1 MPAEESKKM
10 IKIFFVK
17 CILISFLFSQSIE
30 ISGIVFDN
38 HFKTPLEGVNVFS
51 NKVGTVTNEN
61 GKFILLVDSKSEII
75 FSFIGYETINTT
87 IKPQM
92 TIFMNPS
99 VLSGDEIIV
108 SANRAVAGITPVSF
122 SNLTLKE
129 IETRNTGQDVPM
141 ILASEPGVWAYSESG
156 NGTGYS
162 YVSIR
167 GFDQSRIGVMIDGVP
182 LNDNESHQVY
192 WVDHADLLADAK
204 DVQIQRGIGNS
215 LYGSSAF
222 GGSINVNTSI
232 SSEKREIGFSYG
244 QGDWNTTK
252 YRARYRSGKDLGDN
266 LSMTVRTSQIKSD
279 GYRENHNSKQNGLF
293 FGLEHRGKKITNQFR
308 ALIGYENTQL
318 LWDGIYM
325 NDIDDRT
332 KRRAGN
338 KAFTDDFIQQIYSLN
353 TRTKIR
359 ENIYIKNT
367 SYLVLGRGY
376 YETNKIGQDYYSYNL
391 DLNNE
396 FSDNEE
402 QSLSTDFLRR
412 KWIDNN
418 YFGVVPT
425 ITWLNKDLRMDLGGE
440 LRYYTGNH
448 FGEVSKFSDDKLTAQ
463 LGDSWYRYYQ
473 YVGKKNS
480 ITSFIHFNWHP
491 VGQPFII
498 TADFQNQIHN
508 WKLNQEKIGHAVGHN
523 LSADWNFSNPRMG
536 MIWKISDSLHTFF
549 NWGKAQ
555 KEPAD
560 NQIIQADDVW
570 SEPVMAAAEVITDFE
585 WGLDFTFKKG
595 HARFNG
601 YNIKYLNEQLK
612 NIDINQEGE
621 YDYYSADST
630 EHMGFEW
637 EAGFKLNNQLSIS
650 ANGALVMNYFNDGK
664 SLPNIPSTLFNFS
677 MDFQPR
683 KDRLFFIHWRRV
695 GSMYIDRENT
705 EEGLIDPFSIWDL
718 GFKYQWQDL
727 EIMAKVNNVFDKLY
741 STYGYGYNWD
751 GYQAFYWPGATRN
764 TFINISYK
772 F

>member
-1 MPAEESKKM
+1 MKY
-10 IKIFFVK
+10 IFFLTTT
-17 CILISFLFSQSIE
+17 LISTLFSQLTE
-30 ISGIVFDN
+30 VSGVVFDN
-38 HFKTPLEGVNVFS
+38 KSKIPLEGVNISS
-51 NKVGTVTNEN
+51 NEVGTVTNKD
-61 GKFILLVDSKSEII
+61 GKFRLLVEDENEII
-75 FSFIGYETINTT
+75 FSFIGYETISTK

-99 VLSGDEIIV
+99 VLRGDEIVV
-108 SANRAVAGITPVSF
+108 SATRAVSGKTPVSF

-129 IETRNTGQDVPM
+129 IETRNTAQDIPM
-141 ILASEPGVWAYSESG
+141 VLASEPGVWAYSESG

-192 WVDHADLLADAK
+192 WVDHGDLLADAK

-222 GGSINVNTSI
+222 GGSININTNILSD
-232 SSEKREIGFSYG
+232 KREIGFSYG

-252 YRARYRSGKDLGDN
+252 YRTRYRSGKDFGDN
-266 LSMTVRTSQIKSD
+266 LSLVVRTSQIKSD
-279 GYRENHNSKQNGLF
+279 GYRDNHNSKQNGLF
-293 FGLEHRGKKITNQFR
+293 FGLEHRGEKITNQFR

-325 NDIDDRT
+325 EDIDDRT
-332 KRRAGN
+332 KRRTGN
-338 KAFTDDFIQQIYSLN
+338 KAYTDNFSQQIYSLN

-359 ENIYIKNT
+359 ENIFLKNT
-367 SYLVLGRGY
+367 SYLVLGQGY
-376 YETNKIGQDYYSYNL
+376 YEVNKSGQDYYSYNL
-391 DLNNE
+391 DVNNE

-425 ITWLNKDLRMDLGGE
+425 ITWLNKGLRIDLGGE
-440 LRYYTGNH
+440 IRYYTGDH
-448 FGEVSKFSDDKLTAQ
+448 FGEVSKFSNKRLTSQ
-463 LGDSWYRYYQ
+463 FGDSWYRYYQ

-480 ITSFIHFNWHP
+480 MTSFIHFNWHP
-491 VGQPFII
+491 IGQPFTI

-508 WKLNQEKIGHAVGHN
+508 WKLEQEKIGHAVGHK
-523 LSADWNFSNPRMG
+523 LTADWNFSNPRMG
-536 MIWKISDSLHTFF
+536 MIWELSDSLNMFVS
-549 NWGKAQ
+549 WGKAQ

-570 SEPVMAAAEVITDFE
+570 SDPVMAAAEVITDFE
-585 WGLDFTFKKG
+585 WGLDFTFGRGKAK
-595 HARFNG
+595 FNG

-612 NIDINQEGE
+612 NIDVNQEGE
-621 YDYYSADST
+621 YDYYLADST

-637 EAGFKLNNQLSIS
+637 ETEFILNNQFSLA

-664 SLPNIPSTLFNFS
+664 SLPNVPSTLFNLS
-677 MDFQPR
+677 IDYQPI
-683 KDRLFFIHWRRV
+683 KNGLFFIHWRRI
-695 GSMYIDRENT
+695 GNMYVDRENT
-705 EEGLIDPFSIWDL
+705 EEGMIDPFSVWDM
-718 GFKYQWQDL
+718 GIKYRWQGL
-727 EIMAKVNNVFDKLY
+727 EIMAKVNNIFDKLY

-751 GYQAFYWPGATRN
+751 GYKAYYWPGATRN
-764 TFINISYK
+764 TFINISYQL
-772 F
+772 

>member
-1 MPAEESKKM
+1 MKY
-10 IKIFFVK
+10 IFFLTAT
-17 CILISFLFSQSIE
+17 LISTLFSQLTE
-30 ISGIVFDN
+30 VSGVVFDN
-38 HFKTPLEGVNVFS
+38 KSKIPLEGVNISS
-51 NKVGTVTNEN
+51 NEVGTVTNKD
-61 GKFILLVDSKSEII
+61 GKFRLLVDDENEII
-75 FSFIGYETINTT
+75 FSFIGYETISTK

-99 VLSGDEIIV
+99 VLRGDEIVV
-108 SANRAVAGITPVSF
+108 SATRAVSGKTPVSF

-129 IETRNTGQDVPM
+129 IQTRNTAQDIPM
-141 ILASEPGVWAYSESG
+141 VLASEPGVWAYSESG

-167 GFDQSRIGVMIDGVP
+167 GFDQSRISVMIDGVP

-192 WVDHADLLADAK
+192 WVDHGDLLADAK

-222 GGSINVNTSI
+222 GGSININTNILSD
-232 SSEKREIGFSYG
+232 KREIGFSYG

-252 YRARYRSGKDLGDN
+252 YRARYRSGKDFGDN
-266 LSMTVRTSQIKSD
+266 LSLVVRTSQIKSD
-279 GYRENHNSKQNGLF
+279 GYRDNHNSKQNGLF
-293 FGLEHRGKKITNQFR
+293 FGLEHRGEKITNQFR

-325 NDIDDRT
+325 EDIDDRT
-332 KRRAGN
+332 KRRTGN
-338 KAFTDDFIQQIYSLN
+338 KAYTDNFSQQIYSLN

-359 ENIYIKNT
+359 ENIFLKNT
-367 SYLVLGRGY
+367 SYLVLGQGY
-376 YETNKIGQDYYSYNL
+376 YEVNKSGQDYYSYNL
-391 DLNNE
+391 DVNNE

-425 ITWLNKDLRMDLGGE
+425 ITWLNKGLRIDLGGE
-440 LRYYTGNH
+440 IRYYTGDH
-448 FGEVSKFSDDKLTAQ
+448 FGEVSKFSNERLTSQ
-463 LGDSWYRYYQ
+463 FGDSWYRYYQ

-480 ITSFIHFNWHP
+480 MTSFIHFNWHP
-491 VGQPFII
+491 IGQPFTI

-508 WKLNQEKIGHAVGHN
+508 WKLEQEKIGHAVGHK
-523 LSADWNFSNPRMG
+523 LTADWNFSNPRMG
-536 MIWKISDSLHTFF
+536 MIWELSDSLNMFVS
-549 NWGKAQ
+549 WGKAQ

-570 SEPVMAAAEVITDFE
+570 SDPVMAAAEVITDFE
-585 WGLDFTFKKG
+585 WGLDFTFGRGKAK
-595 HARFNG
+595 FNG

-612 NIDINQEGE
+612 NIDVNQEGE
-621 YDYYSADST
+621 YDYYLADST

-637 EAGFKLNNQLSIS
+637 ETEFILNNQFSLA

-664 SLPNIPSTLFNFS
+664 SLPNVPSTLFNLS
-677 MDFQPR
+677 IDYQPI
-683 KDRLFFIHWRRV
+683 KNGLFFIHWRRI
-695 GSMYIDRENT
+695 GNMYVDRENT
-705 EEGLIDPFSIWDL
+705 EEGMIDPFSVWDM
-718 GFKYQWQDL
+718 GIKYRWQGL

-751 GYQAFYWPGATRN
+751 GYQAYYWPGATRN
-764 TFINISYK
+764 TFINISYQ

>member
-1 MPAEESKKM
+1 MKY
-10 IKIFFVK
+10 IFFLTTT
-17 CILISFLFSQSIE
+17 LISTLFSQLTE
-30 ISGIVFDN
+30 VSGVVFDN
-38 HFKTPLEGVNVFS
+38 KSKIHLEGVNISS
-51 NKVGTVTNEN
+51 NEVGTVTNKD
-61 GKFILLVDSKSEII
+61 GKFRLLVEDENEII
-75 FSFIGYETINTT
+75 FSFIGYETISTK

-99 VLSGDEIIV
+99 VLRGDEIVV
-108 SANRAVAGITPVSF
+108 SATRAVSGKTPVSF

-129 IETRNTGQDVPM
+129 IETRNTAQDIPM
-141 ILASEPGVWAYSESG
+141 VLASEPGVWAYSESG

-192 WVDHADLLADAK
+192 WVDHGDLLADAK

-222 GGSINVNTSI
+222 GGSININTNILSD
-232 SSEKREIGFSYG
+232 KREIGFSYG

-252 YRARYRSGKDLGDN
+252 YRTRYRSGKDFGDN
-266 LSMTVRTSQIKSD
+266 LSLVVRTSQIKSD
-279 GYRENHNSKQNGLF
+279 GYRDNHNSKQNGLF
-293 FGLEHRGKKITNQFR
+293 FGLEHRGEKITNQFR

-325 NDIDDRT
+325 EDIDDRT
-332 KRRAGN
+332 KRRTGN
-338 KAFTDDFIQQIYSLN
+338 KAYTDNFSQQIYSLN

-359 ENIYIKNT
+359 ENIFLKNT
-367 SYLVLGRGY
+367 SYLVLGQGY
-376 YETNKIGQDYYSYNL
+376 YEVNKSGQDYYSYNL
-391 DLNNE
+391 DVNNE

-425 ITWLNKDLRMDLGGE
+425 ITWLNKGLRIDLGGE
-440 LRYYTGNH
+440 IRYYTGDH
-448 FGEVSKFSDDKLTAQ
+448 FGEVSKFSNERLTSQ
-463 LGDSWYRYYQ
+463 FGDSWYRYYQ

-480 ITSFIHFNWHP
+480 MTSFIHFNWHP
-491 VGQPFII
+491 IGQPFTI

-508 WKLNQEKIGHAVGHN
+508 WKLEQEKIGHAVGHK
-523 LSADWNFSNPRMG
+523 LTADWNFSNPRMG
-536 MIWKISDSLHTFF
+536 MIWELSDSLNMFVS
-549 NWGKAQ
+549 WGKAQ

-570 SEPVMAAAEVITDFE
+570 SDPVMAAAEVITDFE
-585 WGLDFTFKKG
+585 WGLDFTFGRGKAK
-595 HARFNG
+595 FNG

-612 NIDINQEGE
+612 NIDVNQEGE
-621 YDYYSADST
+621 YDYYLADST

-637 EAGFKLNNQLSIS
+637 ETEFILNNQFSLA

-664 SLPNIPSTLFNFS
+664 SLPNVPSTLFNLS
-677 MDFQPR
+677 IDYQPI
-683 KDRLFFIHWRRV
+683 KNGLFFIHWRRI
-695 GSMYIDRENT
+695 GNMYVDRENT
-705 EEGLIDPFSIWDL
+705 EEGMIDPFSVWDM
-718 GFKYQWQDL
+718 GIKYRWQGL

-751 GYQAFYWPGATRN
+751 GYKAYYWPGATRN
-764 TFINISYK
+764 TFINISYQL
-772 F
+772 

>member
-1 MPAEESKKM
+1 MKY
-10 IKIFFVK
+10 IFFLTAT
-17 CILISFLFSQSIE
+17 LISTLFSQLTE
-30 ISGIVFDN
+30 VSGVVFDN
-38 HFKTPLEGVNVFS
+38 KSKIPLEGVNISS
-51 NKVGTVTNEN
+51 NEVGTVTNKD
-61 GKFILLVDSKSEII
+61 GKFILLVEDENEII
-75 FSFIGYETINTT
+75 FSFIGYETISTK

-99 VLSGDEIIV
+99 VLRGDEIVV
-108 SANRAVAGITPVSF
+108 SATRAVSGKTPVSF

-129 IETRNTGQDVPM
+129 IQTRNTAQDIPM
-141 ILASEPGVWAYSESG
+141 VLASEPGVWAYSESG

-192 WVDHADLLADAK
+192 WVDHGDLLADAK

-222 GGSINVNTSI
+222 GGSININTNILSD
-232 SSEKREIGFSYG
+232 KREIGFSYG

-252 YRARYRSGKDLGDN
+252 YRTRYRSGKDFGDN
-266 LSMTVRTSQIKSD
+266 LSLVVRTSQIKSD
-279 GYRENHNSKQNGLF
+279 GYRDNHNSKQNGLF
-293 FGLEHRGKKITNQFR
+293 FGLEHRGEKITNQFR

-325 NDIDDRT
+325 EDIDDRT
-332 KRRAGN
+332 KRRTGN
-338 KAFTDDFIQQIYSLN
+338 KAYTDNFSQQIYSLN

-359 ENIYIKNT
+359 ENIFLKNT
-367 SYLVLGRGY
+367 SYLVLGQGY
-376 YETNKIGQDYYSYNL
+376 YEVNKSGQDYYSYNL
-391 DLNNE
+391 DVNNE

-425 ITWLNKDLRMDLGGE
+425 ITWLNKGLRIDLGGE
-440 LRYYTGNH
+440 IRYYTGDH
-448 FGEVSKFSDDKLTAQ
+448 FGEVSKFSNERLASQ
-463 LGDSWYRYYQ
+463 FGDSWYRYYQ

-480 ITSFIHFNWHP
+480 MTSFIHFNWHP
-491 VGQPFII
+491 IGQPFTI

-508 WKLNQEKIGHAVGHN
+508 WKLEQEKIGHAVGHK
-523 LSADWNFSNPRMG
+523 LTADWNFSNPRMG
-536 MIWKISDSLHTFF
+536 MIWELSDSLNMFVS
-549 NWGKAQ
+549 WGKAQ

-570 SEPVMAAAEVITDFE
+570 SDPVMAAAEVITDFE
-585 WGLDFTFKKG
+585 WGLDFTFGRGKAK
-595 HARFNG
+595 FNG

-612 NIDINQEGE
+612 NIDVNQEGE
-621 YDYYSADST
+621 YDYYLADST

-637 EAGFKLNNQLSIS
+637 ETEFILNNQFSLA

-664 SLPNIPSTLFNFS
+664 SLPNVPSTLFNLS
-677 MDFQPR
+677 IDYQPI
-683 KDRLFFIHWRRV
+683 KNGLFFIHWRRI
-695 GSMYIDRENT
+695 GNMYVDRENT
-705 EEGLIDPFSIWDL
+705 EEGMIDPFSVWDM
-718 GFKYQWQDL
+718 GIKYRWQGL

-751 GYQAFYWPGATRN
+751 GYKAYYWPGATRN
-764 TFINISYK
+764 TFINISYQL
-772 F
+772 

>member
-1 MPAEESKKM
+1 MKY
-10 IKIFFVK
+10 IFFLTAT
-17 CILISFLFSQSIE
+17 LISTLFSQLTE
-30 ISGIVFDN
+30 VSGVVFDN
-38 HFKTPLEGVNVFS
+38 KSKIHLEGVNISS
-51 NKVGTVTNEN
+51 NEVGTVTNKD
-61 GKFILLVDSKSEII
+61 GKFRLLVEDENEII
-75 FSFIGYETINTT
+75 FSFIGYETISTK

-99 VLSGDEIIV
+99 VLRGDEIVV
-108 SANRAVAGITPVSF
+108 SATRAVSGKTPVSF

-129 IETRNTGQDVPM
+129 IETRNTAQDIPM
-141 ILASEPGVWAYSESG
+141 VLASEPGVWAYSESG

-192 WVDHADLLADAK
+192 WVDHGDLLADAK

-222 GGSINVNTSI
+222 GGSININTNILSD
-232 SSEKREIGFSYG
+232 KREIGFSYG

-252 YRARYRSGKDLGDN
+252 YRTRYRSGKDFGDN
-266 LSMTVRTSQIKSD
+266 LSLVVRTSQIKSD
-279 GYRENHNSKQNGLF
+279 GYRDNHNSKQNGLF
-293 FGLEHRGKKITNQFR
+293 FGLEHRGEKITNQFR

-325 NDIDDRT
+325 EDIDDRT
-332 KRRAGN
+332 KRRTGN
-338 KAFTDDFIQQIYSLN
+338 KAYTDNFSQQIYSLN

-359 ENIYIKNT
+359 ENIFLKNT
-367 SYLVLGRGY
+367 SYLVLGQGY
-376 YETNKIGQDYYSYNL
+376 YEVNKSGQDYYSYNL
-391 DLNNE
+391 DVNNE

-425 ITWLNKDLRMDLGGE
+425 ITWLNKGLRIDLGGE
-440 LRYYTGNH
+440 IRYYTGDH
-448 FGEVSKFSDDKLTAQ
+448 FGEVSKFSNERLTSQ
-463 LGDSWYRYYQ
+463 FGDSWYRYYQ

-480 ITSFIHFNWHP
+480 MTSFIHFNWHP
-491 VGQPFII
+491 IGQPFTI

-508 WKLNQEKIGHAVGHN
+508 WKLEQEKIGHAVGHK
-523 LSADWNFSNPRMG
+523 LTADWNFSNPRMG
-536 MIWKISDSLHTFF
+536 MIWELSDSLNMFVS
-549 NWGKAQ
+549 WGKAQ

-570 SEPVMAAAEVITDFE
+570 SDPVMAAAEVITDFE
-585 WGLDFTFKKG
+585 WGLDFTFGRGKAK
-595 HARFNG
+595 FNG

-612 NIDINQEGE
+612 NIDVNQEGE
-621 YDYYSADST
+621 YDYYLADST

-637 EAGFKLNNQLSIS
+637 ETEFILNNQFSLA

-664 SLPNIPSTLFNFS
+664 SLPNVPSTLFNLS
-677 MDFQPR
+677 IDYQHI
-683 KDRLFFIHWRRV
+683 KNGLFFIHWRRI
-695 GSMYIDRENT
+695 GNMYVDRENT
-705 EEGLIDPFSIWDL
+705 EEGMIDPFSVWDM
-718 GFKYQWQDL
+718 GIKYRWQGL

-751 GYQAFYWPGATRN
+751 GYKAYYWPGATRN
-764 TFINISYK
+764 TFINISYQL
-772 F
+772 

>member
-1 MPAEESKKM
+1 MKY
-10 IKIFFVK
+10 IFFLTAT
-17 CILISFLFSQSIE
+17 LISTLFSQLTE
-30 ISGIVFDN
+30 VSGVVFDN
-38 HFKTPLEGVNVFS
+38 KSKIPLEGVNISS
-51 NKVGTVTNEN
+51 NEVGTVTNKD
-61 GKFILLVDSKSEII
+61 GKFILLVEDENEII
-75 FSFIGYETINTT
+75 FSFIGYETISTK

-99 VLSGDEIIV
+99 VLRGDEIVV
-108 SANRAVAGITPVSF
+108 SATRAVSGKTPVSF

-129 IETRNTGQDVPM
+129 IETRNTAQDIPM
-141 ILASEPGVWAYSESG
+141 VLASEPGVWAYSESG

-192 WVDHADLLADAK
+192 WVDHGDLLADAK

-222 GGSINVNTSI
+222 GGSININTNILSD
-232 SSEKREIGFSYG
+232 KREIGFSYG

-252 YRARYRSGKDLGDN
+252 YRTRYRSGKDFGDN
-266 LSMTVRTSQIKSD
+266 LSLVVRTSQIKSD
-279 GYRENHNSKQNGLF
+279 GYRDNHNSKQNGLF
-293 FGLEHRGKKITNQFR
+293 IGLEHRGEKITNQFR

-325 NDIDDRT
+325 EDIDDRT
-332 KRRAGN
+332 KRRTGN
-338 KAFTDDFIQQIYSLN
+338 KAYTDNFSQQIYSLN

-359 ENIYIKNT
+359 ENIFLKNT
-367 SYLVLGRGY
+367 SYLVLGQGY
-376 YETNKIGQDYYSYNL
+376 YEVNKSGQDYYSYNL
-391 DLNNE
+391 DVNNE

-425 ITWLNKDLRMDLGGE
+425 ITWLNKGLRIDLGGE
-440 LRYYTGNH
+440 IRYYTGDH
-448 FGEVSKFSDDKLTAQ
+448 FGEVSKFSNERLTSQ
-463 LGDSWYRYYQ
+463 FGDSWYRYYQ

-480 ITSFIHFNWHP
+480 MTSFIHFNWHP
-491 VGQPFII
+491 IGQPFTI

-508 WKLNQEKIGHAVGHN
+508 WKLEQEKIGHAVGHK
-523 LSADWNFSNPRMG
+523 LTADWNFSNPRMG
-536 MIWKISDSLHTFF
+536 MIWELSDSLNMFVS
-549 NWGKAQ
+549 WGKAQ

-570 SEPVMAAAEVITDFE
+570 SDPVMAAAEVITDFE
-585 WGLDFTFKKG
+585 WGLDFTFGRGKAK
-595 HARFNG
+595 FNG

-612 NIDINQEGE
+612 NIDVNQEGE
-621 YDYYSADST
+621 YDYYLADST

-637 EAGFKLNNQLSIS
+637 ETEFILNNQFSLA

-664 SLPNIPSTLFNFS
+664 SLPNVPSTLFNLS
-677 MDFQPR
+677 IDYQPI
-683 KDRLFFIHWRRV
+683 KNGLFFIHWRRI
-695 GSMYIDRENT
+695 GNMYVDRENT
-705 EEGLIDPFSIWDL
+705 EEGMIDPFSVWDM
-718 GFKYQWQDL
+718 GIKYRWQGL

-751 GYQAFYWPGATRN
+751 GYKAYYWPGATRN
-764 TFINISYK
+764 TFINISYQL
-772 F
+772 

>member
-1 MPAEESKKM
+1 MKY
-10 IKIFFVK
+10 IFFLTAT
-17 CILISFLFSQSIE
+17 LISTLFSQLTE
-30 ISGIVFDN
+30 VSGVVFDN
-38 HFKTPLEGVNVFS
+38 KSKIHLEGVNISS
-51 NKVGTVTNEN
+51 NEVGTVTNKD
-61 GKFILLVDSKSEII
+61 GKFILLVEDENEII
-75 FSFIGYETINTT
+75 FSFIGYETISTK

-99 VLSGDEIIV
+99 VLRGDEIVV
-108 SANRAVAGITPVSF
+108 SATRAVSGKTPVSF

-129 IETRNTGQDVPM
+129 IQTRNTAQDIPM
-141 ILASEPGVWAYSESG
+141 VLASEPGVWAYSESG

-167 GFDQSRIGVMIDGVP
+167 GFDQSRISVMIDGVP

-192 WVDHADLLADAK
+192 WVDHGDLLADAK

-222 GGSINVNTSI
+222 GGSININTNILSD
-232 SSEKREIGFSYG
+232 KREIGFSYG

-252 YRARYRSGKDLGDN
+252 YRARYRSGKDFGDN
-266 LSMTVRTSQIKSD
+266 LSLVVRTSQIKSD
-279 GYRENHNSKQNGLF
+279 GYRDNHNSKQNGLF
-293 FGLEHRGKKITNQFR
+293 FGLEHRGEKITNQFR

-325 NDIDDRT
+325 EDIDDRT
-332 KRRAGN
+332 KRRTGN
-338 KAFTDDFIQQIYSLN
+338 KAYTDNFSQQIYSLN

-359 ENIYIKNT
+359 ENIFLKNT
-367 SYLVLGRGY
+367 SYLVLGQGY
-376 YETNKIGQDYYSYNL
+376 YEVNKSGQDYYSYNL
-391 DLNNE
+391 DVNNE

-425 ITWLNKDLRMDLGGE
+425 ITWFNKGLRIDLGGE
-440 LRYYTGNH
+440 IRYYTGDH
-448 FGEVSKFSDDKLTAQ
+448 FGEVSKFSNERLTSQ
-463 LGDSWYRYYQ
+463 FGDSWYRYYQ

-480 ITSFIHFNWHP
+480 MTSFIHFNWHP
-491 VGQPFII
+491 IGQPFTI

-508 WKLNQEKIGHAVGHN
+508 WKLEQEKIGHAVGHK
-523 LSADWNFSNPRMG
+523 LTADWNFSNPRMG
-536 MIWKISDSLHTFF
+536 MIWELSDSLNMFVS
-549 NWGKAQ
+549 WGKAQ

-570 SEPVMAAAEVITDFE
+570 SDPVMAAAEVITDFE
-585 WGLDFTFKKG
+585 WGLDFTFGRGKAK
-595 HARFNG
+595 FNG

-612 NIDINQEGE
+612 NIDVNQEGE
-621 YDYYSADST
+621 YDYYLADST

-637 EAGFKLNNQLSIS
+637 ETEFILNNQFSLA

-664 SLPNIPSTLFNFS
+664 SLPNVPSTLFNLS
-677 MDFQPR
+677 IDYQPI
-683 KDRLFFIHWRRV
+683 KNGLFFIHWRRI
-695 GSMYIDRENT
+695 GNMYVDRENT
-705 EEGLIDPFSIWDL
+705 EEGMIDPFSVWDM
-718 GFKYQWQDL
+718 GIKYKWQGL

-751 GYQAFYWPGATRN
+751 GYKAYYWPGATRN
-764 TFINISYK
+764 TFINISYQL
-772 F
+772 

>member
-1 MPAEESKKM
+1 MKY
-10 IKIFFVK
+10 IFFLTAT
-17 CILISFLFSQSIE
+17 LISTLFSQLTE
-30 ISGIVFDN
+30 VSGVVFDN
-38 HFKTPLEGVNVFS
+38 KSKIPLEGVNISS
-51 NKVGTVTNEN
+51 NEVGTVTNKD
-61 GKFILLVDSKSEII
+61 GKFRLLVEDENEII
-75 FSFIGYETINTT
+75 FSFIGYETISTK

-99 VLSGDEIIV
+99 VLRGDEIVV
-108 SANRAVAGITPVSF
+108 SATRAVSGKTPVSF

-129 IETRNTGQDVPM
+129 IETRNTAQDIPM
-141 ILASEPGVWAYSESG
+141 VLASEPGVWAYSESG

-192 WVDHADLLADAK
+192 WVDHGDLLADAK

-222 GGSINVNTSI
+222 GGSININTNILSD
-232 SSEKREIGFSYG
+232 KREIGFSYG

-252 YRARYRSGKDLGDN
+252 YRTRYRSGKDFGDN
-266 LSMTVRTSQIKSD
+266 LSLVVRTSQIKSD
-279 GYRENHNSKQNGLF
+279 GYRDNHNSKQNGLF
-293 FGLEHRGKKITNQFR
+293 FGLEHRGEKITNQFR

-325 NDIDDRT
+325 EDIDDRT
-332 KRRAGN
+332 KRRTGN
-338 KAFTDDFIQQIYSLN
+338 KAYTDNFSQQIYSLN

-359 ENIYIKNT
+359 ENIFLKNT
-367 SYLVLGRGY
+367 SYLVLGQGY
-376 YETNKIGQDYYSYNL
+376 YEVNKSGQDYYSYNL
-391 DLNNE
+391 DVNNE

-425 ITWLNKDLRMDLGGE
+425 ITWLNKGLRIDLGGE
-440 LRYYTGNH
+440 IRYYTGDH
-448 FGEVSKFSDDKLTAQ
+448 FGEVSKFSNERLTSQ
-463 LGDSWYRYYQ
+463 FGDSWYRYYQ

-480 ITSFIHFNWHP
+480 MTSFIHFNWHP
-491 VGQPFII
+491 IGQPFTI

-508 WKLNQEKIGHAVGHN
+508 WKLEQEKIGHAVGHK
-523 LSADWNFSNPRMG
+523 LTADWNFSNPRMG
-536 MIWKISDSLHTFF
+536 MIWELSDSLNMFVS
-549 NWGKAQ
+549 WGKAQ

-570 SEPVMAAAEVITDFE
+570 SDPVMAAAEVITDFE
-585 WGLDFTFKKG
+585 WGLDFTFGRGKAK
-595 HARFNG
+595 FNG

-612 NIDINQEGE
+612 NIDVNQEGE
-621 YDYYSADST
+621 YDYYLADST

-637 EAGFKLNNQLSIS
+637 ETEFILNNQFSLA

-664 SLPNIPSTLFNFS
+664 SLPNVPSTLFNLS
-677 MDFQPR
+677 IDYQPI
-683 KDRLFFIHWRRV
+683 KNGLFFIHWRRI
-695 GSMYIDRENT
+695 GNMYVDRENT
-705 EEGLIDPFSIWDL
+705 EEGMIDPFSVWDM
-718 GFKYQWQDL
+718 GIKYRWQGL

-741 STYGYGYNWD
+741 STYGYGSNWD
-751 GYQAFYWPGATRN
+751 GYKAYYWPGATRN
-764 TFINISYK
+764 TFINISYQL
-772 F
+772 

>member
-1 MPAEESKKM
+1 MKY
-10 IKIFFVK
+10 IFFLTAT
-17 CILISFLFSQSIE
+17 LISTLFSQLTE
-30 ISGIVFDN
+30 VSGVVFDN
-38 HFKTPLEGVNVFS
+38 KSKIPLEGVNISS
-51 NKVGTVTNEN
+51 NEVGTVTNKD
-61 GKFILLVDSKSEII
+61 GKFILLVEDENEII
-75 FSFIGYETINTT
+75 FSFIGYETISTK

-99 VLSGDEIIV
+99 VLRGDEIVV
-108 SANRAVAGITPVSF
+108 SATRAVSGKTPVSF

-129 IETRNTGQDVPM
+129 IETRNTAQDIPM
-141 ILASEPGVWAYSESG
+141 VLASEPGVWAYSESG

-192 WVDHADLLADAK
+192 WVDHGDLLADAK

-222 GGSINVNTSI
+222 GGSININTNILSD
-232 SSEKREIGFSYG
+232 KREIGFSYG

-252 YRARYRSGKDLGDN
+252 YRTRYRSGKDFGDN
-266 LSMTVRTSQIKSD
+266 LSLVVRTSQIKSD
-279 GYRENHNSKQNGLF
+279 GYRDNHNSKQNGLF
-293 FGLEHRGKKITNQFR
+293 IGLEHRGEKITNQFR

-325 NDIDDRT
+325 EDIDDRT
-332 KRRAGN
+332 KRRTGN
-338 KAFTDDFIQQIYSLN
+338 KAYTDNFSQQIYSLN

-359 ENIYIKNT
+359 ENIFLKNT
-367 SYLVLGRGY
+367 SYLVLGQGY
-376 YETNKIGQDYYSYNL
+376 YEVNKSGQDYYSYNL
-391 DLNNE
+391 DVNNE

-425 ITWLNKDLRMDLGGE
+425 ITWFNKGLRIDLGGE
-440 LRYYTGNH
+440 IRYYTGDH
-448 FGEVSKFSDDKLTAQ
+448 FGEVSKFSNERLTSQ
-463 LGDSWYRYYQ
+463 FGDSWYRYYQ

-480 ITSFIHFNWHP
+480 MTSFIHFNWHP
-491 VGQPFII
+491 IGQPFTI

-508 WKLNQEKIGHAVGHN
+508 WKLEQEKIGHAVGHK
-523 LSADWNFSNPRMG
+523 LTADWNFSNPRMG
-536 MIWKISDSLHTFF
+536 MIWELSDSLNMFVS
-549 NWGKAQ
+549 WGKAQ

-570 SEPVMAAAEVITDFE
+570 SDPVMAAAEVITDFE
-585 WGLDFTFKKG
+585 WGLDFTFGRGKAK
-595 HARFNG
+595 FNG

-612 NIDINQEGE
+612 NIDVNQEGE
-621 YDYYSADST
+621 YDYYLADST

-637 EAGFKLNNQLSIS
+637 ETEFILNNQFSLA

-664 SLPNIPSTLFNFS
+664 SLPNVPSTLFNLS
-677 MDFQPR
+677 IDYQPI
-683 KDRLFFIHWRRV
+683 KNGLFFIHWRRI
-695 GSMYIDRENT
+695 GNMYVDRENT
-705 EEGLIDPFSIWDL
+705 EEGMIDPFSVWDM
-718 GFKYQWQDL
+718 GIKYRWQGL

-751 GYQAFYWPGATRN
+751 GYKAYYWPGATRN
-764 TFINISYK
+764 TFINISYQL
-772 F
+772 

>member
-1 MPAEESKKM
+1 MKY
-10 IKIFFVK
+10 IFFLTAT
-17 CILISFLFSQSIE
+17 LISTLFSQLTE
-30 ISGIVFDN
+30 VSGVVFDN
-38 HFKTPLEGVNVFS
+38 KSKIPLEGVNISS
-51 NKVGTVTNEN
+51 NEVGTVTNKD
-61 GKFILLVDSKSEII
+61 GKFILLVEDENEII
-75 FSFIGYETINTT
+75 FSFIGYETISTK

-99 VLSGDEIIV
+99 VLRGDEIVV
-108 SANRAVAGITPVSF
+108 SATRAVSGKTPVSF

-129 IETRNTGQDVPM
+129 IQTRNTAQDIPM
-141 ILASEPGVWAYSESG
+141 VLASEPGVWAYSESG

-192 WVDHADLLADAK
+192 WVDHGDLLADAK

-222 GGSINVNTSI
+222 GGSININTNILSD
-232 SSEKREIGFSYG
+232 KREIGFSYG

-252 YRARYRSGKDLGDN
+252 YRTRYRSGKDFGDN
-266 LSMTVRTSQIKSD
+266 LSLVVRTSQIKSD
-279 GYRENHNSKQNGLF
+279 GYRDNHNSKQNGLF
-293 FGLEHRGKKITNQFR
+293 FGLEHRGEKITNQFR

-325 NDIDDRT
+325 EDIDDRT
-332 KRRAGN
+332 KRRTGN
-338 KAFTDDFIQQIYSLN
+338 KAYTDNFSQQIYSLN

-359 ENIYIKNT
+359 ENIFLKNT
-367 SYLVLGRGY
+367 SYLVLGQGY
-376 YETNKIGQDYYSYNL
+376 YEVNKSGQDYYSYNL
-391 DLNNE
+391 DVNNE

-425 ITWLNKDLRMDLGGE
+425 ITWLNKGLRIDLGGE
-440 LRYYTGNH
+440 IRYYTGDH
-448 FGEVSKFSDDKLTAQ
+448 FGEVSKFSNERLTSQ
-463 LGDSWYRYYQ
+463 FGDSWYRYYQ

-480 ITSFIHFNWHP
+480 MTSFIHFNWHP
-491 VGQPFII
+491 IGQPFTI

-508 WKLNQEKIGHAVGHN
+508 WKLEQEKIGHSVGHK
-523 LSADWNFSNPRMG
+523 LTADWNFYNPRMG
-536 MIWKISDSLHTFF
+536 MIWELSDSLNMFVS
-549 NWGKAQ
+549 WGKAQ

-570 SEPVMAAAEVITDFE
+570 SDPVMAAAEVITDFE
-585 WGLDFTFKKG
+585 WGLDFTFGRGKAK
-595 HARFNG
+595 FNG

-612 NIDINQEGE
+612 NIDVNQEGE
-621 YDYYSADST
+621 YDYYLADST

-637 EAGFKLNNQLSIS
+637 ETEFILNNQFSLA

-664 SLPNIPSTLFNFS
+664 SLPNVPSTLFNLS
-677 MDFQPR
+677 IDYQPI
-683 KDRLFFIHWRRV
+683 KNGLFFIHWRRI
-695 GSMYIDRENT
+695 GNMYVDRENT
-705 EEGLIDPFSIWDL
+705 EEGMIDPFSVWDM
-718 GFKYQWQDL
+718 GIKYRWQGL

-751 GYQAFYWPGATRN
+751 GYKAYYWPGATRN
-764 TFINISYK
+764 TFINISYQL
-772 F
+772 